1 MRHSENYELNL
12 VEGSDIVN
20 PLVQDVP
27 NYEKIDAAMFDNKE
41 HSVGVATELK
51 TGTVH
56 ALTRQNEDA
65 AVFRFTATSDFT
77 AGDTFEVDG
86 VQVSALLVDG
96 TALPNRC
103 YIIGSEVLASLKGTL
118 LTVYA
123 NRTTASDSDKLG
135 GQLPAYY
142 ATDADLDNLEGVVDA
157 HTQQISQING
167 NLTNFVN
174 YINTGVQNDI
184 GIQPNVNTDVMAF
197 AVPAG
202 YSYAI
207 NKAQIRYTQ
216 TNGQTANVDIYVRYY
231 NSQNQVVK
239 EEMVSTEV
247 PSGDTDIIEIV
258 SIANMQNV
266 ATIHYSVKSDL
277 GSAVLS
283 SGTSSDNLFFK

>member
-1 MRHSENYELNL
+1 MRYSDNYELNL

-27 NYEKIDAAMFDNKE
+27 NYEAIDAAMFDNKE
-41 HSVGVATELK
+41 HTVGVATELK

-65 AVFRFTATSDFT
+65 AVFRFTATSDYT

-142 ATDADLDNLEGVVDA
+142 ATKSDLDLAEDVIEA
-157 HTQQISQING
+157 HTSQINSING
-167 NLTNFVN
+167 NLANMANVRNVTALTTVNITPNSDGTFQLTAPQLVGKMPTGSTIIFNGSHTGTSPVNVFVTAIDN
-174 YINTGVQNDI
+174 SAGVIFGTAYPKSTATFQTGVVI
-184 GIQPNVNTDVMAF
+184 LAPI
-197 AVPAG
+197 
-202 YSYAI
+202 S
-207 NKAQIRYTQ
+207 
-216 TNGQTANVDIYVRYY
+216 
-231 NSQNQVVK
+231 
-239 EEMVSTEV
+239 
-247 PSGDTDIIEIV
+247 
-258 SIANMQNV
+258 
-266 ATIHYSVKSDL
+266 
-277 GSAVLS
+277 
-283 SGTSSDNLFFK
+283 

>member
-1 MRHSENYELNL
+1 MRYSENYELNL

-27 NYEKIDAAMFDNKE
+27 NYEAIDAAMFNNKE

-65 AVFRFTATSDFT
+65 AVFRFTATSDYT

-142 ATDADLDNLEGVVDA
+142 ASDADLDTLKGVVDA
-157 HTQQISQING
+157 HTNQISQINSDLSVSG
-167 NLTNFVN
+167 IIINGTNSAGSPVVTRSAYQKM
-174 YINTGVQNDI
+174 YITLQKGTYVVVGRLIFNDTSDNTGWRKICLATSPSDDTPQVT
-184 GIQPNVNTDVMAF
+184 VN
-197 AVPAG
+197 AVVNSATG
-202 YSYAI
+202 LQVSAI
-207 NKAQIRYTQ
+207 FSLNSDTTIYMNAQHSS
-216 TNGQTANVDIYVRYY
+216 TANSELGILSRSLTAVRL
-231 NSQNQVVK
+231 K
-239 EEMVSTEV
+239 
-247 PSGDTDIIEIV
+247 
-258 SIANMQNV
+258 
-266 ATIHYSVKSDL
+266 
-277 GSAVLS
+277 
-283 SGTSSDNLFFK
+283 

>member
-1 MRHSENYELNL
+1 MRYSENYELNL

-27 NYEKIDAAMFDNKE
+27 NYEAIDAAMFDNKE

-65 AVFRFTATSDFT
+65 AVFRFTATSDYT
-77 AGDTFEVDG
+77 VGDTFEVDG

-142 ATDADLDNLEGVVDA
+142 ATDADLDRLEGVVDA
-157 HTQQISQING
+157 HTNQISQINSNKANAFSLLKFNLENNINLPSNVGTDIFAFALSSSGIGIIKSQINVNVTG
-167 NLTNFVN
+167 NTRVTV
-174 YINTGVQNDI
+174 YINVYNSNNQIVDQEVYTVDI
-184 GIQPNVNTDVMAF
+184 STSEIIEVLGIINV
-197 AVPAG
+197 
-202 YSYAI
+202 
-207 NKAQIRYTQ
+207 
-216 TNGQTANVDIYVRYY
+216 TNGNTVHLNVA
-231 NSQNQVVK
+231 S
-239 EEMVSTEV
+239 STPATV
-247 PSGDTDIIEIV
+247 LASGTDIRMM
-258 SIANMQNV
+258 AN
-266 ATIHYSVKSDL
+266 
-277 GSAVLS
+277 
-283 SGTSSDNLFFK
+283 

>member
-1 MRHSENYELNL
+1 MRYSENYELNL

-27 NYEKIDAAMFDNKE
+27 NYEAIDAAMFKNKE

-65 AVFRFTATSDFT
+65 AVFRFTATSDYT
-77 AGDTFEVDG
+77 VGDTFEVDG

-96 TALPNRC
+96 TTLPNRC

-142 ATDADLDNLEGVVDA
+142 ATDADLDALENVVDA
-157 HTQQISQING
+157 HTDQITQINS
-167 NLTNFVN
+167 NLTEKRGFYFGDATKHLTNALDVNLNDTFDARNSCGYCTVNDTGVPSDFQSGMREVFRRSGSHVMVRLTGLATDNTIGIWVN
-174 YINTGVQNDI
+174 YYLNNTW
-184 GIQPNVNTDVMAF
+184 
-197 AVPAG
+197 
-202 YSYAI
+202 
-207 NKAQIRYTQ
+207 
-216 TNGQTANVDIYVRYY
+216 
-231 NSQNQVVK
+231 
-239 EEMVSTEV
+239 
-247 PSGDTDIIEIV
+247 
-258 SIANMQNV
+258 
-266 ATIHYSVKSDL
+266 L
-277 GSAVLS
+277 GWKKF
-283 SGTSSDNLFFK
+283 N